1 MIERI
6 LHLHG
11 ALAYALIFAL
21 PALESSVFLGFVFPG
36 EIAVILGGVLAFQGR
51 ITLAGAIA
59 AAVTGAIIGDSVGY
73 EVGKHYGTRLL
84 AGPLRRFIKV
94 EHQERATT
102 FLRRHGGKAIFIGR
116 FTAALRA
123 LIPGMAGIAQIPYP
137 TFLLYNAL
145 GGAAWGSGFTL
156 LGYLAG
162 NGYKRVQHTAGRASA
177 LLLGL
182 VVTILIITAIARAI
196 ARNPERLRAWWSRQL
211 ERPVLRW
218 FRAPLEFLG
227 RRFRPGEA
235 LGLGLTA
242 GLISITLIG
251 VGFGIVLKD
260 VAQQQDLVH
269 FDRPFLDFL
278 IRHTEG
284 GVTLAMKVITLF
296 GNPVFIAAVA
306 AILFIVFVTQRAWP
320 RAFLMAAAPAGAYL
334 LERLVRAIVHRPRP
348 PVHALVHATG
358 SSFPSAHATMAAAFY
373 GAVALLLAR
382 ATSSWKL
389 KVMIWTVVF
398 VFVSLIGFSRLYLRV
413 HWLTDVVGGEA
424 LGALWTTVVVSGLG
438 VWQRARAKS
447 TTRPALETSH
457 GRDGSGIG

>member
-51 ITLAGAIA
+51 ITLTGAIV

-73 EVGKHYGTRLL
+73 EVGKHYGARLL

-94 EHQERATT
+94 DHQARATA
-102 FLRRHGGKAIFIGR
+102 FLRRHGGKAVFIGR

-123 LIPGMAGIAQIPYP
+123 LIPGMAGIAEIPYP

-145 GGAAWGSGFTL
+145 GGAVWGTGFTL

-162 NGYKRVQHTAGRASA
+162 NGYKRVQHIAGRASA

-182 VVTILIITAIARAI
+182 LVTILIITAIARRI
-196 ARNPERLRAWWSRQL
+196 ARNPDRLRAWWSRQL
-211 ERPVLRW
+211 ERPILRW
-218 FRAPLEFLG
+218 FRSPLEFLG
-227 RRFRPGEA
+227 RRFKPREA

-242 GLISITLIG
+242 GLAGVALIG
-251 VGFGIVLKD
+251 VGFGIVVKD
-260 VAQQQDLVH
+260 VAQRQHLVH
-269 FDRPFLDFL
+269 FDAPFLDFL
-278 IRHTEG
+278 MHHTEG
-284 GVTLAMKVITLF
+284 GVTRAMKSVTLF
-296 GNPVFIAAVA
+296 GNPVFVAAVA
-306 AILFIVFVTQRAWP
+306 AILVIAFASRRAWP
-320 RAFLMAAAPAGAYL
+320 RAFLMVSAPLGAFV

-358 SSFPSAHATMAAAFY
+358 SSFPSAHATIAAAFY
-373 GAVALLLAR
+373 SAVALLLSR

-389 KVMIWTVVF
+389 KVLIWTVAF
-398 VFVSLIGFSRLYLRV
+398 TFVSLIGFSRLYLRV

-438 VWQRARAKS
+438 VWLRARDKAARVA
-447 TTRPALETSH
+447 TGPPA
-457 GRDGSGIG
+457 